1 MPTKTKC
8 YRQNFLSQVIL
19 RADFGTS
26 PIELLSER
34 TKFTDA
40 IAKKFPHVSQKSLVS
55 VQFEVTPGEPGNVK
69 HTPIGNQW
77 THTKTVA
84 GTAKTVLS
92 TQFLSLEYGPGD
104 YESFDAF
111 FKEFTFLTKQLT
123 KTFGAFP
130 LDRIGLR
137 YVNEIRLPGKAMDW
151 EDIVRKEMVTAVTTP
166 SATGG
171 RLLRSMHQ
179 VVELHEQDQVLLN
192 YGLFNPDFPAPAVQR
207 YFVIDVDC
215 SRTGV
220 IPINEALT
228 CVKKLN
234 DRAGEV
240 FESSIEDGLREIMG
254 VIE

>member
-26 PIELLSER
+26 PIESLSER

-40 IAKKFPHVSQKSLVS
+40 ISKKFPHVSKNS
-55 VQFEVTPGEPGNVK
+55 VVTLEFEVTPGEAGNVK
-69 HTPIGNQW
+69 QTPNGNQW

-84 GTAKTVLS
+84 GTAKAILS
-92 TQFLSLEYGPGD
+92 TQFLALEYGPGD

-123 KTFGAFP
+123 KFFGAFP

-137 YVNEIRLPGKAMDW
+137 YVNEIRLPGKALDW
-151 EDIVRKEMVTAVTTP
+151 DGIVRKDLVTSVTTP
-166 SATGG
+166 AAAGG

-192 YGLFNPDFPAPAVQR
+192 YGLFNPDFPAPVVQR
-207 YFVIDVDC
+207 YFVIDADC

-220 IPINEALT
+220 IPIDEALT

-234 DRAGEV
+234 DYASNV
-240 FESSIEDGLREIMG
+240 FESCIEDGLREIMG
-254 VIE
+254 VIK